1 MVEIKDEIFKLTSQI
16 DKMRRDPSHDK
27 NLLNVLQD
35 KRRHLYTLYQ
45 DGKLVR
51 INEKETYNQIIQK
64 ILYEAD
70 IICCTLGS
78 AGSDKLERFRDY
90 IEAVI
95 VDEASQVFGLALEI
109 LFN

>member
-1 MVEIKDEIFKLTSQI
+1 MTEIKEEILKLTNEI
-16 DKMRRDPSHDK
+16 EKMRKDPGHNKSA
-27 NLLNVLQD
+27 LSILQD
-35 KRRHLYTLYQ
+35 KRRHLYSMYQ
-45 DGKLVR
+45 EGKMMR
-51 INEKETYNQIIQK
+51 INEKETYNQILQK

-95 VDEASQVFGLALEI
+95 VDEASQVLII
-109 LFN
+109 LVLPN